1 METDDRYEI
10 IGNKCI
16 YFSKEE
22 AQFNEAKSICNAK
35 SGILYEPKSLSHL
48 QLVRNSNKKRDTK
61 NCFWLGIDDRTTEGT
76 YLYNSDNS
84 PLDPSIESTIVYT
97 NGCFGPDRPD
107 GKNCDH
113 LYTCHQ
119 ITHIYTHHKNGKS
132 VAAVCEI

>member
-48 QLVRNSNKKRDTK
+48 QLVRDSNKKRDLD
-61 NCFWLGIDDRTTEGT
+61 CFWLGIDDRRTEGT

-113 LYTCHQ
+113 LYVCGH
-119 ITHIYTHHKNGKS
+119 HLYTIWSNYSGFM
-132 VAAVCEI
+132 AVCEI